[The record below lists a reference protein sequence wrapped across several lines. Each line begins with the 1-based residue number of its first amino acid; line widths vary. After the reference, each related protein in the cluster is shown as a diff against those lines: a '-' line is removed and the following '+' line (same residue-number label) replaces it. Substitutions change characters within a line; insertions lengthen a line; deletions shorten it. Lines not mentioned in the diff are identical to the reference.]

1 MRGLLA
7 PGSLALV
14 LTGCGGG
21 EEIWMLLVD
30 SQPAAEEA
38 SQSLDYNFAG
48 GQVITGTTVDGP
60 WTDLGSVT
68 ESGDLVFAQVV
79 RSKGDDDAVL
89 VFNNQALPGN
99 KAGGLWT
106 FTWTDSRV
114 STNGESHETGYR
126 YQRTDTV
133 ESTLTVTIDISGGS
147 ATGAIQAE
155 GNNVTRWEESD
166 LWAYDGTGANGLS
179 SFSSYSGTWST
190 YIEFVDGTSIS
201 NDWDAT
207 NCIDPDCYLE
217 VSTNQ
222 LTRWNF
228 VGQRMSYGDEDAFDN
243 VNGVTNP

>member
-89 VFNNQALPGN
+89 VFNCL
-99 KAGGLWT
+99 L
-106 FTWTDSRV
+106 
-114 STNGESHETGYR
+114 Y
-126 YQRTDTV
+126 
-133 ESTLTVTIDISGGS
+133 
-147 ATGAIQAE
+147 
-155 GNNVTRWEESD
+155 
-166 LWAYDGTGANGLS
+166 
-179 SFSSYSGTWST
+179 
-190 YIEFVDGTSIS
+190 TSPS
-201 NDWDAT
+201 PRD
-207 NCIDPDCYLE
+207 
-217 VSTNQ
+217 
-222 LTRWNF
+222 
-228 VGQRMSYGDEDAFDN
+228 
-243 VNGVTNP
+243 